1 MRPALICAIIG
12 WKIIVFQD
20 YFNQRNP
27 VNPECS
33 EFFLG
38 KGKKLFSVA
47 PTSAVINEK
56 KLFIAKCRVLNV
68 IRGNIGFYRVDTLT
82 QVNNNRTNITMTKD
96 KDFYNIT
103 MVIRNLT
110 LNDSGTYRC
119 SEKDVLTNDY
129 ADVTL
134 TVKGNVIHS

>member
-1 MRPALICAIIG
+1 M
-12 WKIIVFQD
+12 Q
-20 YFNQRNP
+20 N
-27 VNPECS
+27 
-33 EFFLG
+33 FFSG

>member
-1 MRPALICAIIG
+1 
-12 WKIIVFQD
+12 
-20 YFNQRNP
+20 
-27 VNPECS
+27 
-33 EFFLG
+33 
-38 KGKKLFSVA
+38 
-47 PTSAVINEK
+47 
-56 KLFIAKCRVLNV
+56 
-68 IRGNIGFYRVDTLT
+68 
-82 QVNNNRTNITMTKD
+82 MTKD